1 MHCDEYHISSFVVH
15 GRQSAIGAIRQ
26 AVEAIPGA
34 EVHGA
39 GPTGKMVVT
48 LEASNEQDILLRM
61 DEINL
66 IDGVMSVALVYHQVD
81 SHPSRNGEGAP

>member
-1 MHCDEYHISSFVVH
+1 MHSDEYHISSFVVH
-15 GRQSAIGAIRQ
+15 GRRDEIGAIRQ

-34 EVHGA
+34 EIHGQ

-48 LEASNEQDILLRM
+48 LEASNEQDILQRM

-66 IDGVMSVALVYHQVD
+66 IDGVMSIALVYHQVD
-81 SHPSRNGEGAP
+81 SHPGHNGEGAP